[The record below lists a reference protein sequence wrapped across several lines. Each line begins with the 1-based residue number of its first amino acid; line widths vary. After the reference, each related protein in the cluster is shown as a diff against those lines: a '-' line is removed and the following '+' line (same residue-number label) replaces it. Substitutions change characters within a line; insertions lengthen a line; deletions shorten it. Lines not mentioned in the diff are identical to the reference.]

1 MQAGAAN
8 LSAELFCKNYE
19 GQDKGIQHRNHV
31 FLHFFSVDSPSILFQ
46 LFLCQWKVLGR
57 CVDSFGIIQMLIP
70 GILRQNNVNYFD
82 ND

>member
-31 FLHFFSVDSPSILFQ
+31 FFASFLMIGLFYSIVLLSMESVRTVNSL
-46 LFLCQWKVLGR
+46 
-57 CVDSFGIIQMLIP
+57 GIIQMLIP
-70 GILRQNNVNYFD
+70 GILRHNNVTYFN
-82 ND
+82 NDQ

>member
-31 FLHFFSVDSPSILFQ
+31 FSIFFLLMIHLFYSIVLLSMESVRTVDSL
-46 LFLCQWKVLGR
+46 
-57 CVDSFGIIQMLIP
+57 GIIQMLIP
-70 GILRQNNVNYFD
+70 GILTHNNVNYFD

>member
-31 FLHFFSVDSPSILFQ
+31 FSILFLLMIH
-46 LFLCQWKVLGR
+46 LFYSIVLLSMESVR
-57 CVDSFGIIQMLIP
+57 TVDSLGIIQMLIP
-70 GILRQNNVNYFD
+70 GILTHSNVNYFD